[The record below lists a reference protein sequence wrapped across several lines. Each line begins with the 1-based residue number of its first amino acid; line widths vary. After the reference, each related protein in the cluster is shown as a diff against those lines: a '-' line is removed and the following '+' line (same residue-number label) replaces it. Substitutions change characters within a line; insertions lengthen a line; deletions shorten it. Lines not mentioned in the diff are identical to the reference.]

1 MYLLAF
7 VNRVR
12 AAQSRPSLDGFR
24 GLPLRGPGILEA
36 ALGCRL
42 ESGAMRFPSAQGAT
56 EVATYAG
63 LRVGPAADT
72 VELPPAISRFVRL
85 LEIDLE
91 QSPDDH
97 QRAALAGGW

>member
-1 MYLLAF
+1 VYLLGF

-12 AAQSRPSLDGFR
+12 AARSRPALGGFQA
-24 GLPLRGPGILEA
+24 LPLRGLGILEA

-42 ESGAMRFPSAQGAT
+42 ESGAMRFASAEEAT
-56 EVATYAG
+56 DVATYVG

-72 VELPPAISRFVRL
+72 VELPSAIGRFVRL

-91 QSPDDH
+91 LSPGDH
-97 QRAALAGGW
+97 QRAARAGGW

>member
-24 GLPLRGPGILEA
+24 GLPLRGVGILEA

-42 ESGAMRFPSAQGAT
+42 ESGAMRFASAQDAT
-56 EVATYAG
+56 DVARYAG
-63 LRVGPAADT
+63 LRVGRAADT
-72 VELPPAISRFVRL
+72 VELPSAISRFVRL
-85 LEIDLE
+85 LEIDLGL
-91 QSPDDH
+91 SSDDH
-97 QRAALAGGW
+97 QRAARAGGW